1 MTEAN
6 IYQKALTNAIEQ
18 AANSQIAV
26 REHLRRLAFMKSE
39 RIYEACIGNEYQSR
53 ALGTVKAVAVGYEIK
68 ENVFEL
74 TRYNT
79 TRNAIIIKIVFA
91 ADVQALLDSKRKQL
105 TDAERKGLKEM
116 QDIRRNA
123 DYSKKNLWYR
133 PYTGDPEGK
142 VTRFEN
148 MDSAFRNRK
157 NALKVLEIVT
167 WYWSLS
173 AVMKDDFMER
183 GLNYDGQS
191 IVWSKDKDK

>member
-1 MTEAN
+1 MTEVN
-6 IYQKALTNAIEQ
+6 IYQKALANAIEQ

-39 RIYEACIGNEYQSR
+39 CIYKACIGNEYKSKK
-53 ALGTVKAVAVGYEIK
+53 LGTVKAVAVGYEIK

-79 TRNAIIIKIVFA
+79 TRNAIRIKIVFA

-105 TDAERKGLKEM
+105 TDTERKGLKEM
-116 QDIRRNA
+116 QEIRRDA

-133 PYTGDPEGK
+133 SYTGDPEGK
-142 VTRFEN
+142 VTKFER
-148 MDSAFRNRK
+148 MDADFRNRK
-157 NALKVLEIVT
+157 NALKVLEIAT
-167 WYWSLS
+167 WEWDLS

-191 IVWSKDKDK
+191 IVGSEDI

>member
-6 IYQKALTNAIEQ
+6 IYQKALANAIEQ
-18 AANSQIAV
+18 AANSQVAV

-39 RIYEACIGNEYQSR
+39 CIYKACIGNEYQSR

-79 TRNAIIIKIVFA
+79 TRNAISTKIVFA

-123 DYSKKNLWYR
+123 DFSKKNLWYR
-133 PYTGDPEGK
+133 PYAGDPEGK

-148 MDSAFRNRK
+148 MNSDFRNRK
-157 NALKVLEIVT
+157 NALKVLEIAT
-167 WYWSLS
+167 WRWDLS
-173 AVMKDDFMER
+173 DVLEDDFMGK
-183 GLNYDGQS
+183 GLDYNGQS
-191 IVWSKDKDK
+191 IVGSED